1 MITAE
6 AARSITNSS
15 IANARDSLLFNDAVK
30 HVEKLIKDAASRGE
44 RHCSGN
50 VKELGWVTIK
60 LSVNQIVALANEFRK
75 NGFSWREFRKDD
87 WSVWFEVSW

>member
-6 AARSITNSS
+6 DARSITNS
-15 IANARDSLLFNDAVK
+15 IINDFGDSLRFNDAVK
-30 HVEKLIKDAASRGE
+30 QVEKLIKEAASRGE
-44 RHCSGN
+44 RRCSDK

-60 LSVNQIVALANEFRK
+60 LFVNQIVALANEFRK

-87 WSVWFEVSW
+87 ESVWFEVSW

>member
-30 HVEKLIKDAASRGE
+30 QVEKLIKEAASRGE

-60 LSVNQIVALANEFRK
+60 LSARQIGALANEFRK
-75 NGFSWREFRKDD
+75 NGFSWCEFRKDD
-87 WSVWFEVSW
+87 RSVWFEVSW

>member
-6 AARSITNSS
+6 DARSITNSS
-15 IANARDSLLFNDAVK
+15 INDFGDSIRFNDAVK
-30 HVEKLIKDAASRGE
+30 QVEKLIKEAASRGE
-44 RHCSGN
+44 RHCFGN

-60 LSVNQIVALANEFRK
+60 LSARQIGALANELRK

-87 WSVWFEVSW
+87 GSVWLEVSW

>member
-15 IANARDSLLFNDAVK
+15 INDFRDSIRFNDAVK
-30 HVEKLIKDAASRGE
+30 QVEKLIKEAASRGE

-60 LSVNQIVALANEFRK
+60 LSARQIGALANELGK

-87 WSVWFEVSW
+87 WSVWFEVRW